1 MAAVI
6 RRAVLAG
13 LVAVTLSG
21 CAAGRLLETAA
32 PVPVAPPTEEVV
44 VLDDGWHTE
53 ILLPAAGLDGG
64 LGGLRARFP
73 TATWL
78 SFSFGERRYELQ
90 ERHNALDNLIA
101 ILPGPGIVMVI
112 GHSDALTEG
121 DAKMHATRLRV
132 SRAGL
137 ERLMDFIWND
147 FHKDEVANIQM
158 LRNAPEWN
166 MRVYAS
172 SASYDATYTC
182 NTWTLEALRAAGL
195 EMSPAG
201 VLFASQAM
209 EQIGR
214 VARLQGLAPSA
225 DRRAAGSE
233 L

>member
-1 MAAVI
+1 MI
-6 RRAVLAG
+6 RRAVLVG
-13 LVAVTLSG
+13 LMAVALSG
-21 CAAGRLLETAA
+21 CAAGRLLDAAA
-32 PVPVAPPTEEVV
+32 PVPVAPPSEDVV

-53 ILLPAAGLDGG
+53 ILLPASSLDGG
-64 LGGLRARFP
+64 LRDLRASFP
-73 TATWL
+73 AATWL

-90 ERHNALDNLIA
+90 EKHNALDNLIA

-121 DAKMHATRLRV
+121 DAKMHATHLRV

-147 FHKDEVANIQM
+147 FHKDDVASIQM
-158 LRNAPEWN
+158 LRDAPEWN

-172 SASYDATYTC
+172 SASYDGTYTC

-195 EMSPAG
+195 ETSPAG

-214 VARLQGLAPSA
+214 VARAQGGIPTAGLRA
-225 DRRAAGSE
+225 DGSE